1 MDYTTL
7 PIPPDAGLIPESVA
21 VASLYEALHQLS
33 DARRGQG
40 KRYELALMLCLLVLA
55 KLAGETSLSGATEW
69 IRHRAAFLAD
79 QFKLQRKTMPCQMT
93 YCNVLA
99 RVDAKHLDEILA
111 TFFVR
116 WEAEQ
121 RCGAEPSRLHTPQG
135 QADHAHLAIDGK
147 TLRATSSQP
156 HPVHQLSC
164 YEVATGIVLWHC
176 NVQEK
181 ENEISALKP
190 LLTPHL
196 IKGRIF
202 TLDAMHTQRALCAQ
216 IQRFGGDY
224 LLIAKDNQPTL
235 HEDSAD
241 LFEDRTPD
249 RRRWKQAETWDKGH
263 GRLEHRQI
271 TCSPDLN
278 DWFGKDWQGVEQ
290 VFRLERTARLLKTN
304 QTRHEVVY
312 GLSNLSMQLAPPQRL
327 LSLVRDHWAIENK
340 LHYRRDGSL
349 GEDACQTRTGPVPS
363 LLAQLNSAVLSF
375 MDRAGVCNVARQ
387 MRYFDAHPEQAL
399 ALVLTGSC
407 SVY

>member
-7 PIPPDAGLIPESVA
+7 PVPTDEGKLLEPSA
-21 VASLYEALHQLS
+21 VASLYEALQQLS
-33 DARRGQG
+33 DARRAQG
-40 KRYELALMLCLLVLA
+40 KRYELALILCLLILA

-69 IRHRAAFLAD
+69 VRHRAALLAD
-79 QFKLQRKTMPCQMT
+79 QFGLHRKSMPCQMT
-93 YCNVLA
+93 YCKVLA

-147 TLRATSSQP
+147 TLRATTSQP
-156 HPVHQLSC
+156 HAVHQLRC

-181 ENEISALKP
+181 EHEISALKP
-190 LLTPHL
+190 WLTPHL

-202 TLDAMHTQRALCAQ
+202 TLDAMHTQRGHCAR
-216 IQRFGGDY
+216 IHRFGGDY
-224 LLIAKDNQPTL
+224 ILIAKDNQPTL
-235 HEDSAD
+235 HEDIMD

-278 DWFGKDWQGVEQ
+278 DWFGKDWQGIEQ
-290 VFRLERTARLLKTN
+290 VFRLERTARILKTN

-312 GLSNLSMQLAPPQRL
+312 GLSSLSMRQASPERM
-327 LSLVRDHWAIENK
+327 LSLIRDHWAIENK

-349 GEDACQTRTGPVPS
+349 GEDACQTRTGPVPH
-363 LLAQLNSAVLSF
+363 LLAQLNSTALSL
-375 MDRAGVCNVARQ
+375 MDRLGVRNVARQ

-399 ALVLTGSC
+399 ALMLTGSC
-407 SVY
+407 VVY